1 MKRGRWLL
9 WSKPSMGKVKM
20 NTDGSRKG
28 GRGTTG
34 VLLRGQTGT
43 FFYGFSVPLQTNDIL
58 DAELEGILDGILLCH
73 RMNIGDFEIETD
85 CGIAYHMI
93 MKTSTS
99 HWKYWYYIRNILR
112 EIEDTRRI
120 RLVFREDNRVADL
133 FAKMAYNFQTRVDF
147 YREEELPQFVQKC
160 I

>member
-9 WSKPSMGKVKM
+9 WSKPSVGKVKM

-34 VLLRGQTGT
+34 GVLRGKTGT
-43 FFYGFSVPLQTNDIL
+43 FCYGFSVPLQTNDIL

-73 RMNIGDFEIETD
+73 RMNISDFEIETD

-93 MKTSTS
+93 MI
-99 HWKYWYYIRNILR
+99 Y
-112 EIEDTRRI
+112 
-120 RLVFREDNRVADL
+120 DL
-133 FAKMAYNFQTRVDF
+133 
-147 YREEELPQFVQKC
+147 
-160 I
+160 